1 MDEHV
6 VPTYKRAEPVFVSG
20 RGATLIDEEGREYLD
35 FLSGIGVTALGHAH
49 PRLVAAL
56 TDQVGKLTHV
66 SNLLRHPFTEDVAAR
81 IARLSGLQAVF
92 FSNSGSEAN
101 ETALK
106 IARKAQQLRGAPER
120 TAFVALEGGFHGR
133 TTGALAITSTAKYRA
148 PFGPLL
154 EATFVAPE
162 DVDALAAALATK
174 PAALIL
180 EPVQGEGGLRV
191 LSRAYL
197 AAARELCTATGTV
210 LVHDEIQCG
219 AFRTGTF
226 LAGEQAGVVPDVATL
241 AKPIAAGL
249 PMGVTVVSAELANVL
264 EPGDHGSTFG
274 GGPLALRA
282 ALVFLEELEE
292 GGLAANVRARAA
304 DLSAGLDALVD
315 EFDIV
320 DERRGLGLMQG
331 LRVPGHSAAVKDALF
346 EQGLIACT
354 AGDDVVRFLPPF
366 IITAED
372 VERGLGI
379 LHDALAAI
387 G

>member
-20 RGATLIDEEGREYLD
+20 RGASLVDEEGREYLD
-35 FLSGIGVTALGHAH
+35 FLSGIAVTALGHAH

-66 SNLLRHPFTEDVAAR
+66 SNLLRNPYTEDVAGR
-81 IARLSGLQAVF
+81 IARLAGMQAVF
-92 FSNSGSEAN
+92 FCNSGSEAN

-106 IARKAQQLRGAPER
+106 IARKVQHTRGVPGR
-120 TAFVALEGGFHGR
+120 SAFVALEGSFHGR
-133 TTGALAITSTAKYRA
+133 TTGALAVTSTEKYRA

-154 EATFVAPE
+154 EATFVPPE
-162 DVDALAAALATK
+162 DLDALANALAAK

-180 EPVQGEGGLRV
+180 EPVQGESGLRV
-191 LSRAYL
+191 LSRVYL
-197 AAARELCTATGTV
+197 EAARELCTATETV
-210 LVHDEIQCG
+210 LIHDEVQCG

-226 LAGEQAGVVPDVATL
+226 LAGEQSGVVPDVATL

-249 PMGVTVVSAELANVL
+249 PMGAAVVSAEFANAL

-292 GGLAANVRARAA
+292 GGLAANVRERGAELA
-304 DLSAGLDALVD
+304 AGLDALAA

-320 DERRGLGLMQG
+320 AERRGLGLMQG
-331 LRVPGHSAAVKDALF
+331 LRVPGHSVAVKDSLF
-346 EQGLIACT
+346 ERGLVACT
-354 AGDDVVRFLPPF
+354 AGDDVVRLLPPF

-379 LHDALAAI
+379 LAGALAATR
-387 G
+387 